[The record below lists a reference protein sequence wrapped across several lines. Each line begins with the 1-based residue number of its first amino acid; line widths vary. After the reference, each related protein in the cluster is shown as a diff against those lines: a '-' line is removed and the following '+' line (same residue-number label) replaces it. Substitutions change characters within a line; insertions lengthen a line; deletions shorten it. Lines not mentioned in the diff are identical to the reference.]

1 MFRAVLAAAILA
13 AVGASGCGN
22 TVQSVPSGRSS
33 LEAVMVS
40 PFPVYWVGSELHGM
54 SIREV
59 TRDPS
64 GAITIDYGDCLEGG
78 QSACVSPLRIVTSPN
93 NSFTPGGAG
102 PYREVTLRGVPA
114 REMSAGTALII
125 PTGSVVLDIYA
136 ENAAL
141 AHAAAAAA
149 VPLGDAASYGQDLP
163 AAQPDNGYAGMP
175 LKGQVPPLAP
185 VAPRRRVRP
194 ARARR

>member
-1 MFRAVLAAAILA
+1 MSRVLVLAAALA
-13 AVGASGCGN
+13 AATAAGCGN
-22 TVQSVPSGRSS
+22 TVQSVPAPRSS
-33 LEAVMVS
+33 LETALTS
-40 PFPVYWVGSELHGM
+40 TFPVYWVGSEFHAM
-54 SIREV
+54 NIREV
-59 TRDPS
+59 TRDPG

-102 PYREVTLRGVPA
+102 PYREATLRGVQA

-125 PTGSVVLDIYA
+125 PTGPVVLDIYA

-163 AAQPDNGYAGMP
+163 PAQGDTGYAGKP